1 MELGFNRERQ
11 RAGIEKAKERGA
23 YNGRPQT
30 LDYERI
36 LEMKN
41 SGVGPTDIAKELGCS
56 RAAVYKI
63 LKAA

>member
-1 MELGFNRERQ
+1 
-11 RAGIEKAKERGA
+11 
-23 YNGRPQT
+23 
-30 LDYERI
+30 
-36 LEMKN
+36 MKN